1 MTISR
6 ISGTIKTEKPQEMAR
21 LVLSGKGLYSM
32 ADEKNLNETENEEL
46 EESPVYTLTDEE
58 TGEERDFELLAEGK
72 IDDKLYFA
80 LAPADDPESEEY
92 VILRV
97 TEDGEDLV
105 LESIEDD
112 DEFEKAEDYFND
124 LFFSEVDYDEE

>member
-1 MTISR
+1 MTISC
-6 ISGTIKTEKPQEMAR
+6 ISGTIKTENPQEMAR